1 MIENFETVLLIVLVC
16 VALALI
22 GLVLIQQGKGADAG
36 ASFGAGASQ
45 TVFGSAGSGNFLTK
59 SSWLL
64 AAIFFVICVA
74 LAYIA
79 REKASGGEFDF
90 TSEPEAA
97 VEQVIETDVPQ
108 YQEEPAET
116 TGDVPAAPQAAAE
129 AGDAAV
135 DKAESEAPESTPVAP
150 VE

>member
-1 MIENFETVLLIVLVC
+1 MFETVLLIVLVV

-36 ASFGAGASQ
+36 ASFGGGASQ

-64 AAIFFVICVA
+64 AGVFFVICLG

-79 REKASGGEFDF
+79 REKASGGDF
-90 TSEPEAA
+90 SFEEPEQVV
-97 VEQVIETDVPQ
+97 VETIETDVPQ
-108 YQEEPAET
+108 YEEETESAAADVPAVPAEAAAPEVAE
-116 TGDVPAAPQAAAE
+116 DVPAAPEEAE
-129 AGDAAV
+129 AAT
-135 DKAESEAPESTPVAP
+135 APAVAP